1 MDEFADIYYVDSR
14 NARQHPSQAPGWR
27 PSSSGGP
34 ANSPSRTVIV
44 NPSPAPGYPP
54 AAYVRPMAPGVYPAA
69 YPGYPMP
76 YPGQTFPGQSALAG
90 LFGSMPVGQILEM
103 VAVAFAALSPLPSA
117 PTATRDTNTDVGNLI
132 LYQGALALHAKR
144 DEQIRTIG
152 NLVSKLV
159 A

>member
-1 MDEFADIYYVDSR
+1 MDEFADIYYVDTR
-14 NARQHPSQAPGWR
+14 NADHRTHNPAPSGWR
-27 PSSSGGP
+27 PSSGP
-34 ANSPSRTVIV
+34 ANTVSSPSRTVIV
-44 NPSPAPGYPP
+44 NPAPAPGYPAGP
-54 AAYVRPMAPGVYPAA
+54 YVRPMA
-69 YPGYPMP
+69 YPGA
-76 YPGQTFPGQSALAG
+76 YPGQTYPGQSALAG
-90 LFGSMPVGQILEM
+90 LFGAMPVGQILEM

-132 LYQGALALHAKR
+132 IYQGALATHAKR

>member
-14 NARQHPSQAPGWR
+14 NARQHPSQASGWR
-27 PSSSGGP
+27 PSSGGP
-34 ANSPSRTVIV
+34 ANNPSRTVIV

-54 AAYVRPMAPGVYPAA
+54 APYVRPMAA
-69 YPGYPMP
+69 YSGYPVM
-76 YPGQTFPGQSALAG
+76 YSGQTFPGQSALAG

-117 PTATRDTNTDVGNLI
+117 PTATRDTMTDVGNLI
-132 LYQGALALHAKR
+132 LYQGALAQHAKR